1 VKELKHSLKKE
12 LLNSKVNNTGQFM
25 QSIFESQ
32 YKEIRDMVS
41 KFSDSEVA
49 PLANAIDADEKI
61 PKDLINKLFE
71 NGFMGSYI
79 PEEYGGA
86 GMDYSSYAVIV
97 EEISRGCA
105 STGVLISAHTSLCMW
120 PILNFGTDDQK
131 KKFLPRLASGGV
143 IGCFCLSEPNAGSDP
158 GGLTTFA
165 EDKGDHFEISGVKNW
180 ITNGKDAGV
189 AIVMAKTTK
198 TTDHKGVTAFIVE
211 TNSPGFSVQKVEHK
225 LGIKG
230 STTAQIWLDKV
241 KVPKENVLGVVGKG
255 FGVALS
261 TLDGGR
267 IGIAA
272 QALGIAEAA
281 FRYAR
286 NYSKERIQFGKP
298 ISELQAIQFMLAD
311 MSTKIAAARLLIMN
325 ASYLKDNGLPYSKE
339 AAQAK
344 LFASEACMSITTKAI
359 QVLGGNGY
367 SKEYPVERHF
377 RDAKIT
383 EIYEG
388 TSEIQRIVIAANEL
402 KGL

>member
-1 VKELKHSLKKE
+1 MS
-12 LLNSKVNNTGQFM
+12 M
-25 QSIFESQ
+25 YDPQ
-32 YKEIRDMVS
+32 YKEIRDLVS

-49 PLANAIDADEKI
+49 PLAAKIDHDGEI
-61 PKDLINKLFE
+61 PKDLINKLYE

-79 PEEYGGA
+79 PEEFGGA
-86 GMDYSSYAVIV
+86 GMDYTSYAIIV

-105 STGVLISAHTSLCMW
+105 SSGVLISAHTSLCMW
-120 PILNFGTDDQK
+120 PILKYGTTEQK
-131 KKFLPRLASGGV
+131 QKFLPGLASGGV

-158 GGLTTFA
+158 GTLATFA
-165 EDKGDHFEISGVKNW
+165 EDKGDYYELSGTKNF
-180 ITNGKDAGV
+180 ITNGKDAGI

-198 TTDHKGVTAFIVE
+198 TTDHKGMTAFIVDTKTE
-211 TNSPGFSVQKVEHK
+211 GFQVQKLEDK

-230 STTAQIWLDKV
+230 STTAQIWLNKV
-241 KVPKENVLGVVGKG
+241 KVPKANVIGEVGKG
-255 FGVALS
+255 FAVALS

-281 FRYAR
+281 FRYAKK
-286 NYSKERIQFGKP
+286 YSKERIQFGKP

-311 MSTKIAAARLLIMN
+311 MSTEIAASRLLIMH
-325 ASYLKDNGLPYSKE
+325 ASYLKDNNLPYSKE

-344 LFASEACMSITTKAI
+344 LFASESCMKITTKAI

-367 SKEYPVERHF
+367 TKEYPVERHF

-402 KGL
+402 KGM

>member
-1 VKELKHSLKKE
+1 
-12 LLNSKVNNTGQFM
+12 M
-25 QSIFESQ
+25 QSIFEAQ
-32 YKEIRDMVS
+32 YKEIRDMVA

-49 PLANAIDADEKI
+49 PLAAAIDHDAKI
-61 PKDLINKLFE
+61 PAELIGKLFE
-71 NGFMGSYI
+71 NGFMGSYV
-79 PEEYGGA
+79 PEQYGGA
-86 GMDYSSYAVIV
+86 GMDYSSYAIIV

-105 STGVLISAHTSLCMW
+105 STGVLISAHTSLCLW
-120 PILNFGTDDQK
+120 PILNFGTEEQK
-131 KKFLPRLASGGV
+131 LKFLPGLASGGV

-158 GGLTTFA
+158 GTLATFA
-165 EDKGDHFEISGVKNW
+165 EDKGDYYELSGTKNF
-180 ITNGKDAGV
+180 ITNGKDAGI
-189 AIVMAKTTK
+189 AIVLAKTTK
-198 TTDHKGVTAFIVE
+198 TNDHKGITAFIVDTKTE
-211 TNSPGFSVQKVEHK
+211 GFSVQKLEDK

-230 STTAQIWLDKV
+230 SSTAQIWLNKV
-241 KVPKENVLGVVGKG
+241 KVPKENILGVVGKG

-281 FRYAR
+281 FRYAKS
-286 NYSKERIQFGKP
+286 YSKQRIQFGKP

-311 MSTKIAAARLLIMN
+311 MSTKIAASRLLIMN
-325 ASYLKDNGLPYSKE
+325 ASYLKDNHLPYSKE

-344 LFASEACMSITTKAI
+344 LFASESCMSIATKAI

-402 KGL
+402 KEV

>member
-1 VKELKHSLKKE
+1 MSMYDAQYVELRE
-12 LLNSKVNNTGQFM
+12 LVA
-25 QSIFESQ
+25 
-32 YKEIRDMVS
+32 

-49 PLANAIDADEKI
+49 SLAHQIDHDANI
-61 PKDLINKLFE
+61 PKALIDKLFE

-79 PEEYGGA
+79 PEEFGGA
-86 GMDYSSYAVIV
+86 GMDYTSYAIIV

-105 STGVLISAHTSLCMW
+105 STGVLISAHTSLCTW
-120 PILNFGTDDQK
+120 PILNFGTPEQK
-131 KKFLPRLASGGV
+131 KKYLPKLASGGV

-158 GGLTTFA
+158 GTLTTFA
-165 EDKGDHFEISGVKNW
+165 EDKGDHFEVSGVKNW
-180 ITNGKDAGV
+180 ITNGRDAGI

-211 TNSPGFSVQKVEHK
+211 ANSPGFKVQKVEEK

-230 STTAQIWLDKV
+230 SSTAQIWLDKV
-241 KVPKENVLGVVGKG
+241 KVPKENVVGVIGQG
-255 FGVALS
+255 FKVALS

-286 NYSKERIQFGKP
+286 KYSKERIQFGKP
-298 ISELQAIQFMLAD
+298 ISELQAVQFMLAD
-311 MSTKIAAARLLIMN
+311 MSTKIAASRLLIMH

-344 LFASEACMSITTKAI
+344 VFASESCMSITTKAI

-367 SKEYPVERHF
+367 SKEYPCERHF

-402 KGL
+402 KAQS

>member
-1 VKELKHSLKKE
+1 
-12 LLNSKVNNTGQFM
+12 M
-25 QSIFESQ
+25 QSIFENE
-32 YKEIRDMVS
+32 YKEIRDLVS

-49 PLANAIDADEKI
+49 PKAQEIDHNGKI
-61 PKDLINKLFE
+61 PEDLIKKLFE

-86 GMDYSSYAVIV
+86 GMDYTSYAIIV

-120 PILNFGTDDQK
+120 PILNFGTDEQK
-131 KKFLPRLASGGV
+131 KKFLPGLASGGV

-158 GGLTTFA
+158 GTLATFA
-165 EDKGDHFEISGVKNW
+165 EDKGDYFELSGVKNW

-198 TTDHKGVTAFIVE
+198 TNDHKGITAFIVE
-211 TNSPGFSVQKVEHK
+211 TNTPGFKVQKLEDK

-230 STTAQIWLDKV
+230 SSTAQIWLDKV
-241 KVPKENVLGVVGKG
+241 KVPKANVIGVIGKG
-255 FGVALS
+255 FNVALS

-281 FRYAR
+281 FRYAKS
-286 NYSKERIQFGKP
+286 YSKQRIQFGKP

-311 MSTKIAAARLLIMN
+311 MSTKIAASRLLIMN
-325 ASYLKDNGLPYSKE
+325 ASYLKDNHMPYGKE

-344 LFASEACMSITTKAI
+344 LFASESCMSITTKAI

-402 KGL
+402 KELT

>member
-1 VKELKHSLKKE
+1 
-12 LLNSKVNNTGQFM
+12 M
-25 QSIFESQ
+25 QSIFENE
-32 YKEIRDMVS
+32 YKEIRDLVS

-49 PLANAIDADEKI
+49 PKAQEIDHNGKI
-61 PKDLINKLFE
+61 PEDLIKKLFE

-86 GMDYSSYAVIV
+86 GMDYTSYAIIV

-131 KKFLPRLASGGV
+131 KKYLPGLASGGV

-158 GGLTTFA
+158 GTLATFA
-165 EDKGDHFEISGVKNW
+165 EDKGDYFELSGVKNW

-198 TTDHKGVTAFIVE
+198 TNDHKGITAFIVE
-211 TNSPGFSVQKVEHK
+211 TNTPGFKVQKLEDK

-230 STTAQIWLDKV
+230 SSTAQIWLDKV
-241 KVPKENVLGVVGKG
+241 KVPKANVIGVIGKG
-255 FGVALS
+255 FNVALS

-281 FRYAR
+281 FRYAKS
-286 NYSKERIQFGKP
+286 YSKQRIQFGKP
-298 ISELQAIQFMLAD
+298 ISELQAIQFILAD
-311 MSTKIAAARLLIMN
+311 MSTKIAASRLLIMH
-325 ASYLKDNGLPYSKE
+325 ASYLKDNHMPYGKE

-344 LFASEACMSITTKAI
+344 LFASESCMSITTKAI

-388 TSEIQRIVIAANEL
+388 TSEIQRIVIAAHEL
-402 KGL
+402 KELT